1 MKKDKKPEAVVKNK
15 PVASLNGE
23 NGLSEATNQ
32 VKVKKDKTPKVVE
45 KSKSAV
51 VAAPTAGAAVNG
63 ENGSSD
69 TKNLT
74 RRLDLIKTIDDD
86 EEVEDFSEESD
97 TEIEFQ
103 PTKLKNQKLTDFDG
117 SFQFVSSVKEYN
129 HDTWDDL
136 MRFVKRK
143 NRGEV
148 NDKIA
153 NVIRDRTKEN
163 ADALRDDDED
173 DGDEDAKVKHN
184 EELDLSDDELK
195 HDYMRVKERKGKK
208 PVTENGGP
216 TVEVK
221 EDTEEGTKD
230 YFEEMEEN
238 PHGEIQSFYQMDLSR
253 PLMKAIGALG
263 YIYPTPIQASTIPI
277 ALMGRDICGCA
288 ATGTGK
294 TAAYM
299 LPTLERLLYKP
310 NLAQAVTRVLVLV
323 PTRELGAQVYQ
334 VAKQLTQFTNVDV
347 GIAIG
352 GLDVKA
358 QEAVLRKNPDI
369 VIATPGR
376 LIDHIKNTPS
386 FSLDSIEI
394 LILDEADRMLD
405 EYFAEQMKEIIRSCS
420 ATRQTMLFSATMT
433 EEVKDLAAVSL
444 KKPVKI
450 FVNNNQTVAFNL
462 RQEFIRI
469 REGREA
475 DREAILAALVCRTF
489 HDHCMV
495 FVQTKR
501 TAHRLRI
508 LLGLLGVKT
517 GELHGDLTQA
527 QRLESLKQFK
537 DEQIDILVATDV
549 AARGLDISS
558 VKTVINFVM
567 PATMEHYIH
576 RVGRTARAGKAGVS
590 VSLAGEQERKIVK
603 EIVKNAVSS
612 VKNRIIPLDI
622 IEKYRNKVAALEPEI
637 DHVLAEERAEKLLR
651 QTEQQLTSAERKLKG
666 QPAPKQDGPPREWF
680 QTLHERREEKTRLAG
695 EEAAEK
701 KKAKKRKR
709 RGDEDE
715 DDFDPVRYHQEKMKK
730 QSAQS
735 GGDKKKAKKDAN
747 ANADA
752 NKTPKQMARERALD
766 ELRKVSMVQA
776 KLAKIRNRPASI
788 KATDDNDHAE
798 SSGGAGGKKN
808 RKKQK
813 NFSRFERDLTDVGAK
828 NVKKLRYDASKKQR
842 MDKLDKR
849 KQSGSKMS
857 SEKLRNKHG
866 LNKQTKGKSFGQKAP
881 KRKPAGGFGGGGKSK
896 GRK

>member
-1 MKKDKKPEAVVKNK
+1 MKKDKKQKAAAKTSNGKAATVAV
-15 PVASLNGE
+15 
-23 NGLSEATNQ
+23 
-32 VKVKKDKTPKVVE
+32 
-45 KSKSAV
+45 
-51 VAAPTAGAAVNG
+51 VNG
-63 ENGSSD
+63 ENGATVPD
-69 TKNLT
+69 NPT
-74 RRLDLIKTIDDD
+74 RQLDLIKTIGDD
-86 EEVEDFSEESD
+86 EEVEDYSEESE
-97 TEIEFQ
+97 TEIEYQ
-103 PTKLKNQKLTDFDG
+103 PTKLKNQKLNDFDNG
-117 SFQFVSSVKEYN
+117 FQFVSSVKEYN

-136 MRFVKRK
+136 MKFVKK
-143 NRGEV
+143 KHRGEV

-153 NVIRDRTKEN
+153 NVIRDRTKES
-163 ADALRDDDED
+163 ADALKDDDDEE
-173 DGDEDAKVKHN
+173 DGDGAGATNN
-184 EELDLSDDELK
+184 EEMDLSDDELK
-195 HDYMRVKERKGKK
+195 HDYMRVRERKGKK
-208 PVTENGGP
+208 PPPVNGEP

-221 EDTEEGTKD
+221 EDTEDGTKD

-238 PHGEIQSFYQMDLSR
+238 GNVNIQSFYQMDLSR

-299 LPTLERLLYKP
+299 LPTVERLLYKP

-405 EYFAEQMKEIIRSCS
+405 EYFAEQMKEIISSCS

-508 LLGLLGVKT
+508 LLGLLGLKT

-537 DEQIDILVATDV
+537 DEQVDILIATDV

-612 VKNRIIPLDI
+612 LKNRIIPLDI
-622 IEKYRNKVAALEPEI
+622 IEKYRNKVAALESEI
-637 DHVLAEERAEKLLR
+637 DRVLAEERAEKLLR

-666 QPAPKQDGPPREWF
+666 VPAAEQTAPPREWF
-680 QTLHERREEKTRLAG
+680 QTLHERREEKNRLAG
-695 EEAAEK
+695 EDAAEK

-709 RGDEDE
+709 RGEDDE
-715 DDFDPVRYHQEKMKK
+715 DDFDPVRYHQEKMKQQK
-730 QSAQS
+730 GA
-735 GGDKKKAKKDAN
+735 GGGGGGGGGGAAKKKSKTESDTN
-747 ANADA
+747 GDA
-752 NKTPKQMARERALD
+752 NKTPKQLARERALE
-766 ELRKVSMVQA
+766 ELKKVTMVQA
-776 KLAKIRNRPASI
+776 KLAKMRSRPGRVN
-788 KATDDNDHAE
+788 ATDEDN
-798 SSGGAGGKKN
+798 GGRATADQGGRKGKK
-808 RKKQK
+808 RQK
-813 NFSRFERDLTDVGAK
+813 NFSRFERDLTDVGNK
-828 NVKKLRYDASKKQR
+828 NVKKLRYDATKKQR
-842 MDKLDKR
+842 MDKQDKR
-849 KQSGSKMS
+849 KQSGVKISAEKM
-857 SEKLRNKHG
+857 RNKQG
-866 LNKQTKGKSFGQKAP
+866 LNKRNKGKSFGQKGP
-881 KRKPAGGFGGGGKSK
+881 KAKPGGGKGMM
-896 GRK
+896 GRGGKRK

>member
-1 MKKDKKPEAVVKNK
+1 MKKDKKQKVAGKHTANDSTATAAVDV
-15 PVASLNGE
+15 
-23 NGLSEATNQ
+23 
-32 VKVKKDKTPKVVE
+32 
-45 KSKSAV
+45 
-51 VAAPTAGAAVNG
+51 VNG
-63 ENGSSD
+63 ENGVSD
-69 TKNLT
+69 PKNLT
-74 RRLDLIKTIDDD
+74 RKLDLMKTIEND
-86 EEVEDFSEESD
+86 EEVEDFSEESE
-97 TEIEFQ
+97 TEVEYQ
-103 PTKLKNQKLTDFDG
+103 PTKQKNQKLTDFDG
-117 SFQFVSSVKEYN
+117 GFQFVSSVKEYN

-136 MRFVKRK
+136 MKFVKRK

-153 NVIRDRTKEN
+153 NVIRDRTKES
-163 ADALRDDDED
+163 ADALKDDEEDDD
-173 DGDEDAKVKHN
+173 GRTYN
-184 EELDLSDDELK
+184 EEVDLSDDELK

-208 PVTENGGP
+208 LLPMENGGP

-221 EDTEEGTKD
+221 EDTEDGLKD
-230 YFEEMEEN
+230 YFEEIEEN
-238 PHGEIQSFYQMDLSR
+238 ANGEIQSFYQMDLSR

-310 NLAQAVTRVLVLV
+310 NLAQMVTRVLVLV

-386 FSLDSIEI
+386 FSLDSIEV

-433 EEVKDLAAVSL
+433 EQVKDLAAVSL

-527 QRLESLKQFK
+527 QRLESLKLFK
-537 DEQIDILVATDV
+537 DEQVDILIATDV

-567 PATMEHYIH
+567 PATLEHYIH

-603 EIVKNAVSS
+603 EIIKNASNS

-622 IEKYRNKVAALEPEI
+622 IEKYRNKVAALETEI
-637 DHVLAEERAEKLLR
+637 DRVLAEERAEKLLR
-651 QTEQQLTSAERKLKG
+651 QTEQQLTSAERKLTG
-666 QPAPKQDGPPREWF
+666 VPAAKNDSLKREWF
-680 QTLHERREEKTRLAG
+680 QTLHERKEEKNRLAG
-695 EEAAEK
+695 EEEVEK

-709 RGDEDE
+709 RGDDDDE
-715 DDFDPVRYHQEKMKK
+715 EEFDPVKYHQEKMRKEK
-730 QSAQS
+730 AAAGVGAS
-735 GGDKKKAKKDAN
+735 KKKSKTDASV
-747 ANADA
+747 NADA
-752 NKTPKQMARERALD
+752 NKTTKQMARERAL
-766 ELRKVSMVQA
+766 EEVRKVSMVQA
-776 KLAKIRNRPASI
+776 KLAKIRSRPTRVNA
-788 KATDDNDHAE
+788 AEEDHGDGA
-798 SSGGAGGKKN
+798 AGGRGGKMSK
-808 RKKQK
+808 KKQK
-813 NFSRFERDLTDVGAK
+813 NFSRFERDLTDVGTK

-849 KQSGSKMS
+849 KQSGVKMS
-857 SEKLRNKHG
+857 TEKMRNKHG
-866 LNKQTKGKSFGQKAP
+866 QNKHNKGKSFGQKP
-881 KRKPAGGFGGGGKSK
+881 GKGKPGGGGGGGRGMGGRGGGK
-896 GRK
+896 GGKRK